1 MIHKILRLFL
11 NTLTVNDKHYLLN
24 RDNLTQRIKIQ
35 LCEKAETFSECFFAF
50 LKCIL
55 NFKHLQKKKMTLFAN
70 IFLEIPVPKD
80 MLRYMSKKPFFRGP
94 LDRQQ
99 GKWVEKWLQ
108 SKYQHPCN
116 IY

>member
-1 MIHKILRLFL
+1 
-11 NTLTVNDKHYLLN
+11 
-24 RDNLTQRIKIQ
+24 
-35 LCEKAETFSECFFAF
+35 
-50 LKCIL
+50 
-55 NFKHLQKKKMTLFAN
+55 MTLLAN